1 MRASPSLFALILTIL
16 SPISTEAQ
24 RRYTVYKT
32 NEFGHKS
39 VLSQP
44 EAFIEEDPLS
54 GDLKVYEPGLL
65 GLPDTVKGPTYIIE
79 NDSIVPFNQNLPSL
93 EQLPHLGDTL
103 HSNRDHDHHHD
114 HHHHHDSDTD
124 DDMNDM
130 AEDW

>member
-1 MRASPSLFALILTIL
+1 MRTLAPLFAIILTIV
-16 SPISTEAQ
+16 SPIPTEAQ

-54 GDLKVYEPGLL
+54 GDLKVYEPGVL
-65 GLPDTVKGPTYIIE
+65 GLPDEVKGPTYILE
-79 NDSIVPFNQNLPSL
+79 NDSLVPFSPNL
-93 EQLPHLGDTL
+93 EQLPLLGDTL
-103 HSNRDHDHHHD
+103 HSHRDHD
-114 HHHHHDSDTD
+114 HHHHHDHDTD
-124 DDMNDM
+124 DDTDDM